1 MIKIYEAYDGK
12 RFKYED
18 ECLEYEAKLDFTKYG
33 KEVKLYDYQKNPINI
48 TMETNI
54 EIILDEICYIKT
66 KSEEEVK
73 AVVDLFNNCGYRS
86 PYDGVFHKVGTLQY
100 VDSGRD
106 GYWENVEYEIEV
118 RQTLLEQLK

>member
-12 RFKYED
+12 RFNYED

-48 TMETNI
+48 TLETDL
-54 EIILDEICYIKT
+54 EDVLDEICYIKT

-86 PYDGVFHKVGTLQY
+86 PYDGVLHKIGTLRY
-100 VDSGRD
+100 IDSGRD

-118 RQTLLEQLK
+118 RQTVLEELK